1 MHASTGPR
9 PGPRAG
15 TPPRIAF
22 LQHGPLELP
31 GVLGT
36 HAARLGLDVRCFR
49 ADRIEDGLPDPDEFA
64 GIVVLGS
71 VQSVNDPLLAWVA
84 PERAFVASAVMHHV
98 PVFGVC
104 FGGQLLAQVL
114 GGRVVRSP
122 EPELGWAA
130 IQSDD
135 PSLVPPGPWLLWH
148 EEAVELPPGV
158 AVIARTD
165 VAIQAYVEECH
176 TGVQFHPEVT
186 TDIVRAWIHEARQR
200 DELTPEDRRA
210 LWDDI
215 DRLTRGSEA
224 NAGALFDGF
233 LRRAGLLTQPG

>member
-1 MHASTGPR
+1 MHACTE
-9 PGPRAG
+9 PRAG
-15 TPPRIAF
+15 TTPRIAF
-22 LQHGPLELP
+22 MQHGPLELP
-31 GVLGT
+31 GVLGA
-36 HAARLGLDVRCFR
+36 HAARLGFDVRCFR

-64 GIVVLGS
+64 GIVVMGS
-71 VQSVNDPLLAWVA
+71 VQSVNDTRLAWVA
-84 PERAFVASAVMHHV
+84 LERAFVASAVTHHV

-114 GGRVVRSP
+114 GGRVVRLP
-122 EPELGWAA
+122 EPEVGWSA
-130 IQSDD
+130 IHSDD
-135 PSLVPPGPWLLWH
+135 PSLVAPGPWLQWH

-165 VAIQAYVEECH
+165 VAIQAYVKECH

-186 TDIVRAWIHEARQR
+186 ADLVRTWILDARQR
-200 DELTPEDRRA
+200 GEVTLEECRA

-215 DRLTRGSEA
+215 DQLTRVSEA
-224 NAGALFDGF
+224 NAGDLFGGF

>member
-1 MHASTGPR
+1 M
-9 PGPRAG
+9 
-15 TPPRIAF
+15 
-22 LQHGPLELP
+22 
-31 GVLGT
+31 
-36 HAARLGLDVRCFR
+36 
-49 ADRIEDGLPDPDEFA
+49 
-64 GIVVLGS
+64 GS
-71 VQSVNDPLLAWVA
+71 EQSVNDPLLAWVA
-84 PERAFVASAVMHHV
+84 PERAFVASAVTHHV

-122 EPELGWAA
+122 EPEVGWAA

-135 PSLVPPGPWLLWH
+135 PSLVAPGPWLLWH

-158 AVIARTD
+158 TVIARTD

-186 TDIVRAWIHEARQR
+186 TGLVRAWIDDARQR
-200 DELTPEDRRA
+200 GELTPEDCRA

-233 LRRAGLLTQPG
+233 LQRAGLLTHPG